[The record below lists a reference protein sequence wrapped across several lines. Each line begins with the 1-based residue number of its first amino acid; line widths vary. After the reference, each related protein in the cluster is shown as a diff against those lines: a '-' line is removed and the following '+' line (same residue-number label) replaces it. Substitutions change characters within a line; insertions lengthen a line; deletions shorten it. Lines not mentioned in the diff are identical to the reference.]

1 MALIMQLVPLTP
13 AVQERHSES
22 MPVENLSLRTVGW
35 QIISLLP
42 VVSQFAEDTALY
54 TIDPV
59 IW

>member
-1 MALIMQLVPLTP
+1 MQLVPLTP